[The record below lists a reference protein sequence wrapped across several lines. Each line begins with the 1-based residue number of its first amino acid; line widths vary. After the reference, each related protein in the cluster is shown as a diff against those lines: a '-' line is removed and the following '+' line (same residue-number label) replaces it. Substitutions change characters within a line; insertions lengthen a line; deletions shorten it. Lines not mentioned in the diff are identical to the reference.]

1 MSDSVDP
8 IDPDAMAQRITEL
21 EVKAAFTEDLLDTLN
36 DTVAKQQLQIEA
48 LLREV
53 LELRRQAPGEGPAF
67 TSLRDEIPPH
77 Y

>member
-1 MSDSVDP
+1 MDEDELSR
-8 IDPDAMAQRITEL
+8 RITEL

-36 DTVAKQQLQIEA
+36 DTVAKQQQQIEA

-53 LELRRQAPGEGPAF
+53 LELRRQAPGEGGAGF

>member
-1 MSDSVDP
+1 MSD
-8 IDPDAMAQRITEL
+8 PDVSPEALARRVTEL

-36 DTVAKQQLQIEA
+36 ETVARQQQQIEA

-53 LELRRQAPGEGPAF
+53 LELRRQAPDEGSAGF
-67 TSLRDEIPPH
+67 RSLRDEVPPH

>member
-1 MSDSVDP
+1 MSETDHEALV
-8 IDPDAMAQRITEL
+8 RRVTEL

-36 DTVAKQQLQIEA
+36 ETVARQQQQIEA

-53 LELRRQAPGEGPAF
+53 LRRQAPDEGTGF
-67 TSLRDEIPPH
+67 RSLRDEVPPH

>member
-1 MSDSVDP
+1 MSDPADL
-8 IDPDAMAQRITEL
+8 DAMARRITEL

-36 DTVAKQQLQIEA
+36 DTVARQQQQIEA

-53 LELRRQAPGEGPAF
+53 LALRRQPPEGPGF
-67 TSLRDEIPPH
+67 TSLRDEVPPH

>member
-1 MSDSVDP
+1 MND
-8 IDPDAMAQRITEL
+8 DALTRRITEL

-36 DTVAKQQLQIEA
+36 ETVARQQQQIEA

-53 LELRRQAPGEGPAF
+53 LALRRQAPEEGGAGLR
-67 TSLRDEIPPH
+67 SLRDEIPPH

>member
-1 MSDSVDP
+1 MNEADMSPEALARRV
-8 IDPDAMAQRITEL
+8 TEL

-36 DTVAKQQLQIEA
+36 ETVARQQQQIEA

-53 LELRRQAPGEGPAF
+53 LELRRQAPDEGSAGF
-67 TSLRDEIPPH
+67 RSLRDEVPPH

>member
-1 MSDSVDP
+1 MSETDHEALV
-8 IDPDAMAQRITEL
+8 RRVTEL

-36 DTVAKQQLQIEA
+36 ETVARQQQQIEA

-53 LELRRQAPGEGPAF
+53 LELRRQAPDEGTGF
-67 TSLRDEIPPH
+67 RSLRDEVPPH